1 VAAKRG
7 FGPIVVV
14 LAAVLMTGSACS
26 DKPADQAAPKVATLT
41 SPSSGPAASAAAG
54 KPERPRYRLDT
65 TAEEEE
71 VMLRPYYKCIDDK
84 VGFDYQHMSEKPPP
98 AAMKKLGDAKQTC
111 SSELP
116 LPAWEEDPAN
126 PEAKD
131 FARDVIACLKRKGAD
146 NAHVGSDGIGI
157 EYDGGYENRQSIS
170 KTMDMVPD
178 CQREV
183 AAKNKD

>member
-41 SPSSGPAASAAAG
+41 SPSSGPASAAAG

-71 VMLRPYYKCIDDK
+71 VMLRPYYKCIDEK
-84 VGFDYQHMSEKPPP
+84 VGFDYQHMSKKPPP
-98 AAMKKLGDAKQTC
+98 AAMKKLANAKQTC

-131 FARDVIACLKRKGAD
+131 FARDVVKCLKGKGAD

-157 EYDGGYENRQSIS
+157 EYDGGYDERQSIS
-170 KTMDMVPD
+170 KTMDMVPG